1 MFEKEILYCV
11 SENIRPKSIIISHH
25 QATITPKYLQ
35 HKIVCPRQ
43 AIDENRV
50 EIRYK
55 YIIWFS
61 GGGIVQ
67 IGICDDQKEIREMII
82 DKVKKL
88 YPAEDIVSYGS
99 GQEVLD
105 ALHLPDILFL
115 DIQMPGMD
123 GLETA
128 GELRKLNRQM
138 IIIFVTVTGDYVFR
152 SFDVGAFHYLIKP
165 FEDEKFEEVLHN
177 AVRQYRERKTERTGI
192 KKEMP
197 SLMVTANGKHITIPM
212 EDVVYAEVFNRKIII
227 HTMDADIEFYGKMK
241 ELEKK
246 AGDDFYRS
254 HRAYLINLNF
264 IRKYDA
270 KTIYLENA
278 QVPVSKQNYHDF
290 VKCYLRFNQR
300 KGKE

>member
-1 MFEKEILYCV
+1 M
-11 SENIRPKSIIISHH
+11 
-25 QATITPKYLQ
+25 
-35 HKIVCPRQ
+35 
-43 AIDENRV
+43 
-50 EIRYK
+50 
-55 YIIWFS
+55 
-61 GGGIVQ
+61 Q

-99 GQEVLD
+99 GREVLD

-115 DIQMPGMD
+115 DIQMPEMD

-128 GELRKLNRQM
+128 GEIRKLNRQM
-138 IIIFVTVTGDYVFR
+138 IIIFVTVTGDYVFQ
-152 SFDVGAFHYLIKP
+152 SFDVGAFHYLVKP
-165 FEDEKFEEVLHN
+165 FEDEKFAEVLHN
-177 AVRQYRERKTERTGI
+177 AVRQFRERKTERMGI

-197 SLMVTANGKHITIPM
+197 RLMVTTKGKHITIPM

-227 HTMDADIEFYGKMK
+227 HTMDADIEYYGKMK

-254 HRAYLINLNF
+254 HRAYLINLNY

-278 QVPVSKQNYHDF
+278 QVPVSKQNYHNF

>member
-1 MFEKEILYCV
+1 
-11 SENIRPKSIIISHH
+11 
-25 QATITPKYLQ
+25 
-35 HKIVCPRQ
+35 
-43 AIDENRV
+43 
-50 EIRYK
+50 
-55 YIIWFS
+55 
-61 GGGIVQ
+61 
-67 IGICDDQKEIREMII
+67 
-82 DKVKKL
+82 
-88 YPAEDIVSYGS
+88 
-99 GQEVLD
+99 
-105 ALHLPDILFL
+105 
-115 DIQMPGMD
+115 MPGMD

-128 GELRKLNRQM
+128 GELRKLNRHM

-197 SLMVTANGKHITIPM
+197 SLMVTAKGKHITIPM

>member
-1 MFEKEILYCV
+1 M
-11 SENIRPKSIIISHH
+11 
-25 QATITPKYLQ
+25 
-35 HKIVCPRQ
+35 
-43 AIDENRV
+43 
-50 EIRYK
+50 
-55 YIIWFS
+55 
-61 GGGIVQ
+61 Q
-67 IGICDDQKEIREMII
+67 IGVCDDQKEIREMII

-88 YPAEDIVSYGS
+88 YPEEDIVSYGS
-99 GQEVLD
+99 GREVLD
-105 ALHLPDILFL
+105 ALNLPDILFL
-115 DIQMPGMD
+115 DIQMPEMD

-128 GELRKLNRQM
+128 GKLRKLNRQM

-165 FEDEKFEEVLHN
+165 FEDEKFAEVLHN
-177 AVRQYRERKTERTGI
+177 AVRQFRERETERMGI

-197 SLMVTANGKHITIPM
+197 SMVVTAKGKHITIPM

-254 HRAYLINLNF
+254 HRAYLINFNY

-278 QVPVSKQNYHDF
+278 QVPVSKQNYHNF